1 MMKVFL
7 DDDDDDD
14 ELINHDEI
22 MTFSLEKTSDQITP
36 FVVDED
42 HDEMLLVLSFDFDD
56 EDHQMDLN
64 QNLKNSIEFIPIL
77 FPPLSLSC
85 DENKIQTFVHL
96 LFSPTF
102 ITRRVH
108 LSKDLINNR
117 SNRLICEE

>member
-77 FPPLSLSC
+77 FPPLSLSHAMKTKFKHSFISSSHQRLLH
-85 DENKIQTFVHL
+85 DVSIYLKI
-96 LFSPTF
+96 
-102 ITRRVH
+102 
-108 LSKDLINNR
+108 
-117 SNRLICEE
+117 